1 MNKIIEKTANS
12 AMEIYSK
19 FNSVSQ
25 AKTKKSEISDPISED
40 MPSLVRR
47 AAAQGAVLL
56 KNDGVLPLKDGCCVS
71 LFGRVQQNWFY
82 TGYGSGGEVNRP
94 YEVNLAD
101 GIRNCKNLKLNE
113 KLANKYER
121 WCAENKIND
130 SVWGMWPRFYPEMP
144 IEASEIFEASKESDC
159 AVVVIGRSSGED
171 RDCSLEKGSYYLT
184 DDELRLLGCVTDY
197 FSKTVVLLNIG
208 CMMDFK
214 WAEKFG
220 DKINALLILWQG
232 GMESGNAAADI
243 LCGKENPSGKLTDTA
258 AAEYEDYPSAK
269 DFANAEFNNYTD
281 DIYVGY
287 RFFETFEK
295 EKVLYPFGF
304 GLSYTQFS
312 VKCES
317 AEPAENGF
325 SFNVT
330 VTNTGERSGREVV
343 QLYIQKPCTVL
354 GNPARE
360 LAAFAKTD
368 ELKPNESQT
377 LNLFVS
383 MYQLSSY
390 DSEGKRGFKSAYVTE
405 GGLYRFYLGTDVR
418 SAEEVYTF
426 YEEETKL
433 YEQLSECLAPENGFD
448 VITAVEGINGFIPVK
463 RKCPERKTN
472 LAQRIMKNLPAE
484 KERSDKN
491 NITLY
496 DVANGKATMDE
507 FISTLSLDEL
517 EAITRGDYTMNS
529 PLGAKGNAGALGGV
543 LPSLREKGVSA
554 AITTDGPSGIR
565 LEARCSLIPIGTLL
579 ACTFDEKLVEE
590 VYSAIAREMKDRGSH
605 ILLAPGMNIHR
616 NPLCGRN
623 FEYYSEDPLVTG
635 KIAAAAVRGIQSC
648 NSSACPKHFACNN
661 QEFKRTVNDS
671 RVSERALRQIY
682 LKGFEICIKEA
693 EPKNIMTSYNKVNGV
708 YSYYNYDLCTSVLR
722 NEWGYK
728 GNVMTDWWNK
738 KGKSP
743 DFPSVYDQAY
753 RIRAQVDVLM
763 PGGKRAGKR
772 KPDGTLLKS
781 LRDRNGITLA
791 EIQRSA
797 ENVLNFIINSTPF
810 LDEK

>member
-1 MNKIIEKTANS
+1 MNKILEKAANS

-25 AKTKKSEISDPISED
+25 AKTKKSEISDPISDE
-40 MPSLVRR
+40 MPALVRR

-56 KNDGVLPLKDGCCVS
+56 KNDGVLPLKDGCRVS

-101 GIRNCKNLKLNE
+101 GIRNCEKLKLNE

-208 CMMDFK
+208 CMMDLK

-269 DFANAEFNNYTD
+269 DFANVEFNNYTD

-390 DSEGKRGFKSAYVTE
+390 DSEGKSGFKSAYVTE

-433 YEQLSECLAPENGFD
+433 YEQLSECLAPENGFE

-463 RKCPERKTN
+463 RKCPERQTN
-472 LAQRIMKNLPAE
+472 LAQRIMKNLPSQ

-517 EAITRGDYTMNS
+517 EAITRGDYTMDS

-565 LEARCSLIPIGTLL
+565 LEACCSLIPIGTLL

-763 PGGKRAGKR
+763 PGGKRTGKR

-797 ENVLNFIINSTPF
+797 ENVLNFIINSAPF
-810 LDEK
+810 ADEK

>member
-25 AKTKKSEISDPISED
+25 AKTKKSEISDPISDE
-40 MPSLVRR
+40 MPALVRR
-47 AAAQGAVLL
+47 AAAQGAVLM
-56 KNDGVLPLKDGCCVS
+56 KNDGVLPLKDGCRVS

-101 GIRNCKNLKLNE
+101 GIRNCEKLKLNE

-184 DDELRLLGCVTDY
+184 DDELCLLGCVTDY

-208 CMMDFK
+208 CMMDLK

-269 DFANAEFNNYTD
+269 DFANVEFNNYTD

-287 RFFETFEK
+287 RYFETFEK

-312 VKCES
+312 IKCES

-390 DSEGKRGFKSAYVTE
+390 DSEGKSGFKSAYVTE

-433 YEQLSECLAPENGFD
+433 YEQLSECLAPENSFE

-463 RKCPERKTN
+463 RKCPERQTN
-472 LAQRIMKNLPAE
+472 LAQRIMKNLPSQ

-496 DVANGKATMDE
+496 DVASGNATMDE

-517 EAITRGDYTMNS
+517 EAITRGDYTMDS

-565 LEARCSLIPIGTLL
+565 LEACCSLIPIGTLL

-590 VYSAIAREMKDRGSH
+590 VYSAIAREMKERGSH

-635 KIAAAAVRGIQSC
+635 KIAAAAVKGIQSC
-648 NSSACPKHFACNN
+648 NGSACPKHFACNN

-763 PGGKRAGKR
+763 PGGKRTGKR

-781 LRDRNGITLA
+781 LRDRNGITFA

-797 ENVLNFIINSTPF
+797 ENVLNFIINSAPF
-810 LDEK
+810 ADEK

>member
-25 AKTKKSEISDPISED
+25 AKTKKSEISEPISDE
-40 MPSLVRR
+40 MPALVRR

-56 KNDGVLPLKDGCCVS
+56 KNDGVLPLKDGCRVS

-101 GIRNCKNLKLNE
+101 GIRNCENLKLNE

-208 CMMDFK
+208 CMMDLK

-269 DFANAEFNNYTD
+269 DFANVEFNNYTD

-390 DSEGKRGFKSAYVTE
+390 DSEGKSGFKSAYVTE

-433 YEQLSECLAPENGFD
+433 YEQLSECLAPENGFE

-463 RKCPERKTN
+463 RKCPERQTN
-472 LAQRIMKNLPAE
+472 LAQRIIKNLPSQ

-517 EAITRGDYTMNS
+517 EAITRGDYTMDS

-565 LEARCSLIPIGTLL
+565 LEACCSLIPIGTLL

-708 YSYYNYDLCTSVLR
+708 YSYYNYDLCTSILR

-753 RIRAQVDVLM
+753 RIRAQVDMLM
-763 PGGKRAGKR
+763 PGGKRTGKR

-797 ENVLNFIINSTPF
+797 ENVLNFIINSAPF
-810 LDEK
+810 LEEK

>member
-25 AKTKKSEISDPISED
+25 AKTKKSEISDPISDE
-40 MPSLVRR
+40 MPALVRR

-56 KNDGVLPLKDGCCVS
+56 KNDGVLPLKDGCRVS

-101 GIRNCKNLKLNE
+101 GIRNCEKLKLNE

-121 WCAENKIND
+121 WCAENKINA

-208 CMMDFK
+208 CMMDLK

-258 AAEYEDYPSAK
+258 AAEYEDYPNAK
-269 DFANAEFNNYTD
+269 DFANVEFNNYTD

-287 RFFETFEK
+287 RYFETFEK

-317 AEPAENGF
+317 AEPSENGF

-383 MYQLSSY
+383 MYQISSY
-390 DSEGKRGFKSAYVTE
+390 DSEGKSGFKSAYVTE

-433 YEQLSECLAPENGFD
+433 YEQLSECLAPENSFE

-463 RKCPERKTN
+463 RKCPERQTN
-472 LAQRIMKNLPAE
+472 LAQRIMKNLPSQ

-496 DVANGKATMDE
+496 DVADGKATMDE

-517 EAITRGDYTMNS
+517 EAITRGDYTMDS

-565 LEARCSLIPIGTLL
+565 LEACCSLIPIGTLL

-590 VYSAIAREMKDRGSH
+590 VYSAIAREMKERGSH

-648 NSSACPKHFACNN
+648 NDSACPKHFACNN

-763 PGGKRAGKR
+763 PGGKRTGKR

-781 LRDRNGITLA
+781 LRGKNGITLA

-797 ENVLNFIINSTPF
+797 ENVLNFIINSAPF
-810 LDEK
+810 ADEK